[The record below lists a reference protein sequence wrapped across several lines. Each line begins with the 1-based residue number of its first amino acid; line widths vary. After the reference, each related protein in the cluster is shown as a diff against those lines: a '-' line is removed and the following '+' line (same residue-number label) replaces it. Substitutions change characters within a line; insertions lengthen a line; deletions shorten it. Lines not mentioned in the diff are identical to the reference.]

1 MLQVLCVHQSLVTF
15 YAKPDSISLLAP
27 EVDLCNVTTLP
38 ILTNKWEM
46 AFGLWNTTASGNTVF
61 SAAGSGVGKYA
72 PASPPQDIFDRD
84 LGSDYISFGSC
95 SNGTV
100 SKSCGINTGFIV
112 MPEQGTTLLLAIRL
126 TTSRDISASDPL
138 TITIEGSNGTLSAL
152 MLGKS
157 WSLIYNGSTGLD
169 VDPGR
174 TTSGL
179 VQCIINNAIWYASY
193 RVLVT
198 SKRGISGSVQYS
210 EVKLFGHE
218 NPNKGKHAFICC
230 LSSDFIVISEPIFL
244 FLLVPNFKLFIS
256 SLFVIIDAKI
266 P

>member
-1 MLQVLCVHQSLVTF
+1 MLQVFGMHQPLVSF
-15 YAKPDSISLLAP
+15 YAKPDYIPLLAP
-27 EVDLCNVTTLP
+27 KVDLCNITTLP
-38 ILTNKWEM
+38 ILTNDCETV
-46 AFGLWNTTASGNTVF
+46 FGLWNTTASDNTVF

-72 PASPPQDIFDRD
+72 ATSPPQEIFDRD
-84 LGSDYISFGSC
+84 IGSDYISFGSC

-112 MPEQGTTLLLAIRL
+112 MPEQGATLLLAIRF
-126 TTSRDISASDPL
+126 TTSRSMFAGDPL

-174 TTSGL
+174 ATSGL

-210 EVKLFGHE
+210 ELKLFGRE
-218 NPNKGKHAFICC
+218 NPNKGKFSFICC
-230 LSSDFIVISEPIFL
+230 LSSDFIVITEHVFL
-244 FLLVPNFKLFIS
+244 FSPILNFKLFIS
-256 SLFVIIDAKI
+256 SLLVIIDARI
-266 P
+266 A